1 MNDKKNTSKYLSQL
15 IAVSK
20 MYYEKNMTQQQISET
35 IHMHRTEISRLL
47 KEARKLGIVKFT
59 INDGMQDISTLEHFF
74 IEKFN
79 LKDALIV
86 PTNVYE
92 QNVLESLGTISA
104 KYLEKLFHSN
114 MIIGLSWGKTVAG
127 TVKKVSSEHHLKN
140 TTVIPLIAGPLG
152 KLPNDYHANT
162 IVIKLSQKLSANK
175 STLEAPA
182 IVSSKEVMQELLN
195 NPNNQS
201 VVQKWN
207 KLDVAIV
214 GIGSDLITNQSRWK
228 AFYKDTS
235 FENEFKTSGGVGDI
249 LSQPFD
255 YDGRIVDFS
264 ANIISLKL
272 SDLMNVPNT
281 IAIAEGNLKIK
292 SIIGALR
299 TGIINTLITTDLTA
313 IKIKEELEKSQ
324 M

>member
-1 MNDKKNTSKYLSQL
+1 MTDKKNTSKYLSQL

-20 MYYEKNMTQQQISET
+20 MYYEKNMTQQQISD
-35 IHMHRTEISRLL
+35 IVHIHRTEISRLL
-47 KEARKLGIVKFT
+47 KEAKKLGIVKFT
-59 INDGMQDISTLEHFF
+59 INDGMQDIRTLEHFF
-74 IEKFN
+74 IHKFN
-79 LKDALIV
+79 LKDVLIV

-92 QNVLESLGTISA
+92 QNVLESLGVLSA
-104 KYLEKLFHSN
+104 KYLEEQFRSN
-114 MIIGLSWGKTVAG
+114 MTIGISWGKTVASA
-127 TVKKVSSEHHLKN
+127 VKNISSDHQLKN
-140 TTVIPLIAGPLG
+140 STIIPLIAGPLG

-162 IVIKLSQKLSANK
+162 LVIKLSQKLSTNK

-182 IVSSKEVMQELLN
+182 IVSSKEIMQELLN

-201 VVQKWN
+201 VINNWN
-207 KLDVAIV
+207 KLDIAIV

-228 AFYKDTS
+228 AFYKGTS
-235 FENEFKTSGGVGDI
+235 FINTFKVSGVVGDI

-255 YDGRIVDFS
+255 YEGNIVDCS

-281 IAIAEGNLKIK
+281 IAIAEGKLKVK

-299 TGIINTLITTDLTA
+299 TGIINTLITTDITA
-313 IKIKEELEKSQ
+313 IKIKEELDKSQ